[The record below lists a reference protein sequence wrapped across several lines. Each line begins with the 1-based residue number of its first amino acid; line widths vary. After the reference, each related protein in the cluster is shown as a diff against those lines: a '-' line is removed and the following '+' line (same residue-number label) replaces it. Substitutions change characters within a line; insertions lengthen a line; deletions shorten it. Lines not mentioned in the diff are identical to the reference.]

1 MKAMKLALLGTAALA
16 AASVSARA
24 DSTSDLKAQI
34 EALNARVASLET
46 APAVPA
52 GYSMVSFTKEGTNH
66 IITIMPSADA
76 PAAAATVVS
85 WTGWVKAGVGAVGA
99 GSGTAVLSGTINSA
113 VDVRTQAEVVAHAK
127 TDTAVGE
134 IGATI
139 ALESAGGTNTAG
151 GWNGGN
157 GSVTTD
163 GFSGYWKL
171 TPNVKLTGGILG
183 NLSKTSYSWDGVATN
198 NMFGGTG
205 GSILGTAYG
214 TAPFNNPGDPAAIQL
229 AYADGPLSF
238 AVQVEDSN
246 NFGPSASAFGASA
259 KIGYSMDVISMD
271 LGAGIWGNANTTA
284 PNTSSSA
291 WAVSG
296 GIKGAFSGIQVGIAA
311 GTGSDF
317 AGVTHTPGS
326 IWAKANL
333 SDVASIELGATHEFS
348 VAGNATVIGTG
359 IYYTPVAQLSVGLEG
374 SYTMTSLA
382 AGNGAYSAGLVTVF
396 KF

>member
-85 WTGWVKAGVGAVGA
+85 WTGWVKAGVGAVGLGNGA
-99 GSGTAVLSGTINSA
+99 VASTVATAANFNINSG

-139 ALESAGGTNTAG
+139 ALETAGQTNTAF

-157 GSVTTD
+157 GAVTTD

-205 GSILGTAYG
+205 GSILATNTG
-214 TAPFNNPGDPAAIQL
+214 NPGDPAAIQL

-238 AVQVEDSN
+238 AVQVEDGN
-246 NFGPSASAFGASA
+246 NTAVSASAFGASA
-259 KIGYSMDVISMD
+259 KIGYAMDIVSMDI
-271 LGAGIWGNANTTA
+271 GAGVWGSTIAGQQ
-284 PNTSSSA
+284 TS
-291 WAVSG
+291 WAVSAG
-296 GIKGAFSGIQVGIAA
+296 VKGAFSGIQVGMAA
-311 GTGSDF
+311 GTGVNST
-317 AGVTHTPGS
+317 GVATTPGS

-333 SDVASIELGATHEFS
+333 SDVASIELGATHEF
-348 VAGNATVIGTG
+348 VAAGNQTVIGAG
-359 IYYTPVAQLSVGLEG
+359 IYYTPVAQLNVGLEG
-374 SYTMTSLA
+374 AYTMTGA
-382 AGNGAYSAGLVTVF
+382 ATGNGAYSAGLVTVF

>member
-1 MKAMKLALLGTAALA
+1 MKAMKIALLGTAALA

-34 EALNARVASLET
+34 EALNARVATLET

-52 GYSMVSFTKEGTNH
+52 GYSMVSFTKEGNNH
-66 IITIMPSADA
+66 IITILPTADA

-85 WTGWVKAGVGAVGA
+85 WTGWVKAGVGAVSTGA
-99 GSGTAVLSGTINSA
+99 GGTSY

-134 IGATI
+134 VGATI
-139 ALESAGGTNTAG
+139 ALETAGSTNTAG
-151 GWNGGN
+151 VWNNGN
-157 GSVTTD
+157 GPVTTD

-205 GSILGTAYG
+205 GSILGTSGAG
-214 TAPFNNPGDPAAIQL
+214 GDPAAIQL

-238 AVQVEDSN
+238 AVQVEDGN
-246 NFGPSASAFGASA
+246 NTAPSASAFGASA
-259 KIGYSMDVISMD
+259 KIGYTMDMISMD
-271 LGAGIWGNANTTA
+271 LGGGVWGNSAGGSA
-284 PNTSSSA
+284 A
-291 WAVSG
+291 WAVSS
-296 GIKGAFSGIQVGIAA
+296 GIKAALSGFQFGVAA
-311 GTGSDF
+311 GTGANF
-317 AGVTHTPGS
+317 AGATSTPGS

-348 VAGNATVIGTG
+348 AAGNQTVFGAG
-359 IYYTPVAQLSVGLEG
+359 IYYTPVAQLNVGLEG
-374 SYTMTSLA
+374 SYTTTSLA
-382 AGNGAYSAGLVTVF
+382 TGNGAYSAGLVTVF

>member
-1 MKAMKLALLGTAALA
+1 MKAMKIALLGTAALA

-52 GYSMVSFTKEGTNH
+52 GYSMVSFTKEGNNH
-66 IITIMPSADA
+66 IITILPTADA

-85 WTGWVKAGVGAVGA
+85 WTGWVKAGVGAAYGGVG
-99 GSGTAVLSGTINSA
+99 GTYTA
-113 VDVRTQAEVVAHAK
+113 DVRTQAEVVAHAK

-134 IGATI
+134 IGATV
-139 ALESAGGTNTAG
+139 ALESAGQTSANGV
-151 GWNGGN
+151 WNGGN
-157 GSVTTD
+157 GPVTTD

-183 NLSKTSYSWDGVATN
+183 NLSKSSYSWDAVASN
-198 NMFGGTG
+198 NMWGGTG
-205 GSILGTAYG
+205 GSILATNNG
-214 TAPFNNPGDPAAIQL
+214 NPGDPAALQL

-246 NFGPSASAFGASA
+246 NFALTNSSAFGASA
-259 KIGYSMDVISMD
+259 KIGYAMDMISMD
-271 LGAGIWGNANTTA
+271 LGAGVWGNANTTA
-284 PNTSSSA
+284 PNTSSTA

-296 GIKGAFSGIQVGIAA
+296 GIKGAFSGIEVGIAA

-317 AGVTHTPGS
+317 TGTTHTPGS
-326 IWAKANL
+326 IYAKAKL
-333 SDVASIELGATHEFS
+333 SDVASLELGATHEFS
-348 VAGNATVIGTG
+348 LAGNFTTFGGG
-359 IYYTPVAQLSVGLEG
+359 IYYTPVAQLNVGIEG
-374 SYTMTSLA
+374 AYTTTGA
-382 AGNGAYSAGLVTVF
+382 ATGNGAYSAGLVTVF